1 MLMLLIALLAQDPA
15 TAPTPAPA
23 PTQGRIPF
31 NVQLNELTRPA
42 PVAVDSGAEVPGWA
56 LTDPARWERLR
67 CGANG
72 DEACRR
78 AARNRLAVARASMA
92 ERAEPASPSRPHEN
106 CRMVTQWSESGFG
119 GSFTRVC
126 GDGASVER
134 AREANQAM
142 LDDLRERTE
151 PRDEPCDRPMS
162 HETQDQRIGRC
173 RATPP

>member
-1 MLMLLIALLAQDPA
+1 MLMLLLALLVQDPT
-15 TAPTPAPA
+15 TAPTPAPT
-23 PTQGRIPF
+23 PGRLPF
-31 NVQLNELTRPA
+31 TVRLNELTRPA

-67 CGANG
+67 CGDNG

-92 ERAEPASPSRPHEN
+92 ERAEPASPSRPQEN
-106 CRMVTQWSESGFG
+106 CRMVTQRSESGFG

-162 HETQDQRIGRC
+162 HETQDQWIGRC
-173 RATPP
+173 RVAPR